1 VRHDVLV
8 VERRAGH
15 ALPGDRF
22 ALEQLGEEIDLLL
35 EKILVVGKVVAEE
48 WERLDAGTA
57 SEDDLRPAAGD
68 SVQR

>member
-1 VRHDVLV
+1 
-8 VERRAGH
+8 
-15 ALPGDRF
+15 LPGDRF